1 MAKVLLEPDF
11 SALFLRYIV
20 TVGTRTFQTY
30 ELTAWPCDL
39 QTSCQANDHYI
50 PEPTWLTSHPYL
62 CYVISHINK
71 ENTPSSLSF
80 FSPLPLALSL
90 PCLSLTINLFH
101 VELPWLGLLLSA
113 TGILLHHLYRS

>member
-39 QTSCQANDHYI
+39 QTSCQANDHHI
-50 PEPTWLTSHPYL
+50 PFGHQCLDTFLILQMCGTGPHSPPQPLSNAL
-62 CYVISHINK
+62 
-71 ENTPSSLSF
+71 SSLGPFRGISF
-80 FSPLPLALSL
+80 
-90 PCLSLTINLFH
+90 
-101 VELPWLGLLLSA
+101 
-113 TGILLHHLYRS
+113 